1 MRQAAVSALLLRQA
15 RAAADAEAGERRE
28 LHAEVEAPA
37 EAAPQSHRLATTAGK
52 LARRARALAA
62 RTT

>member
-1 MRQAAVSALLLRQA
+1 MRQAAVSTLLLHQA

-37 EAAPQSHRLATTAGK
+37 EAVPESHRLATTAVK
-52 LARRARALAA
+52 LARRARALVA